1 MHEKW
6 YAGETISVSIGQGA
20 VSVTPVSMAV
30 YMATLANGGTRVTPH
45 LLKAVDDGNGWKPVP
60 PPPPQSKVDVDP
72 DKLQAIRDGLWMV
85 VNGAGTGGTARRS
98 PGYDVSG
105 KTGTAQVISNQG
117 KAARG
122 QDRQGPARQRLVR
135 VLRAA
140 RQPADRRRRVRSS
153 TACTA
158 RNAALVAHHML
169 DTFFA
174 KKEGRPL
181 PPPPSRRPSRLQ
193 RTRCREPTART
204 GRGSGRSQN
213 VSDVRTPPLLPHRL
227 GAADRHPRAV
237 RARRRDDLQHDRR
250 SDARRRRTCYI
261 TQLYAIVLG
270 LVAMVVTLTLDY
282 RTFTDKSHLIY
293 IGAARRCCSTC
304 CSSARCR
311 WARAAGFR
319 SAVFNLQPSE
329 FAKVGVALVLAKF
342 FGENRG
348 APTWTDLAIGGALTA
363 HAARADRE
371 GAGPRHGGDAAAGVP
386 RRSPISPGCG
396 CASSACCCSAL
407 LLAAPVAWKF
417 ALKDYQ
423 KSRISTFL
431 DPSQDAKGAG
441 YQQIQAR
448 ITVGSG
454 GLTGKGFKQG
464 TQGQLRFLP
473 VAHNDFIFSV
483 LAEEQG
489 FAGVLVA
496 LGLYLFVILRALEA
510 ARLAK
515 DRLGSYLVLGV
526 LASFTFQV
534 VYNITMSA
542 GLAPVKGLT
551 LPLMSYGGSS
561 MIATLA
567 GFGLV
572 LNVRMRR
579 FTN

>member
-1 MHEKW
+1 
-6 YAGETISVSIGQGA
+6 
-20 VSVTPVSMAV
+20 
-30 YMATLANGGTRVTPH
+30 
-45 LLKAVDDGNGWKPVP
+45 
-60 PPPPQSKVDVDP
+60 
-72 DKLQAIRDGLWMV
+72 
-85 VNGAGTGGTARRS
+85 
-98 PGYDVSG
+98 
-105 KTGTAQVISNQG
+105 
-117 KAARG
+117 
-122 QDRQGPARQRLVR
+122 
-135 VLRAA
+135 
-140 RQPADRRRRVRSS
+140 
-153 TACTA
+153 
-158 RNAALVAHHML
+158 
-169 DTFFA
+169 
-174 KKEGRPL
+174 
-181 PPPPSRRPSRLQ
+181 
-193 RTRCREPTART
+193 
-204 GRGSGRSQN
+204 
-213 VSDVRTPPLLPHRL
+213 
-227 GAADRHPRAV
+227 
-237 RARRRDDLQHDRR
+237 
-250 SDARRRRTCYI
+250 
-261 TQLYAIVLG
+261 
-270 LVAMVVTLTLDY
+270 MVVTLTLDY

-293 IGAARRCCSTC
+293 VGLLGVLLYVLFMGDVQMGARRWISLG
-304 CSSARCR
+304 S
-311 WARAAGFR
+311 
-319 SAVFNLQPSE
+319 FNLQPSE

-348 APTWTDLAIGGALTA
+348 MPGWIDLAIGAGLTA
-363 HAARADRE
+363 LPLLLIAREPDLGTAVTLVPVFLAVAYL
-371 GAGPRHGGDAAAGVP
+371 AGMQVRILGVMAL
-386 RRSPISPGCG
+386 C
-396 CASSACCCSAL
+396 L
-407 LLAAPVAWKF
+407 LLAAPVAWQF

-423 KSRISTFL
+423 KDRISSFL
-431 DPSQDAKGAG
+431 DPSQDPKGAG

-454 GLTGKGFKQG
+454 GLTGKGFREG

-534 VYNITMSA
+534 IYNITMSA

>member
-1 MHEKW
+1 MFERRLYYHIDW
-6 YAGETISVSIGQGA
+6 ALLAAILALCALGVAMIFSTTADPTRGISHLY
-20 VSVTPVSMAV
+20 VT
-30 YMATLANGGTRVTPH
+30 
-45 LLKAVDDGNGWKPVP
+45 
-60 PPPPQSKVDVDP
+60 Q
-72 DKLQAIRDGLWMV
+72 I
-85 VNGAGTGGTARRS
+85 
-98 PGYDVSG
+98 
-105 KTGTAQVISNQG
+105 
-117 KAARG
+117 
-122 QDRQGPARQRLVR
+122 
-135 VLRAA
+135 
-140 RQPADRRRRVRSS
+140 
-153 TACTA
+153 
-158 RNAALVAHHML
+158 
-169 DTFFA
+169 
-174 KKEGRPL
+174 
-181 PPPPSRRPSRLQ
+181 
-193 RTRCREPTART
+193 
-204 GRGSGRSQN
+204 
-213 VSDVRTPPLLPHRL
+213 
-227 GAADRHPRAV
+227 
-237 RARRRDDLQHDRR
+237 
-250 SDARRRRTCYI
+250 
-261 TQLYAIVLG
+261 YAIVIG
-270 LVAMVVTLTLDY
+270 LCAMVVMLTVDY
-282 RTFTDKSHLIY
+282 RAFADKSHLIY
-293 IGAARRCCSTC
+293 IALLAALLYVLVLGSTQMGARRWV
-304 CSSARCR
+304 AL
-311 WARAAGFR
+311 GG
-319 SAVFNLQPSE
+319 FNLQPSE

-348 APTWTDLAIGGALTA
+348 TPVWTDLAVGAALTCLPLA
-363 HAARADRE
+363 LIAKEPDLGTAVTLLPVFLAVAYL
-371 GAGPRHGGDAAAGVP
+371 AGMQLRILGVLCV
-386 RRSPISPGCG
+386 CG
-396 CASSACCCSAL
+396 
-407 LLAAPVAWKF
+407 LLAAPLAWTF

-454 GLTGKGFKQG
+454 GLKGKGFKQG

-534 VYNITMSA
+534 LYNITMSA

>member
-1 MHEKW
+1 VFERRLYYHIDW
-6 YAGETISVSIGQGA
+6 ALVIAI
-20 VSVTPVSMAV
+20 
-30 YMATLANGGTRVTPH
+30 LALCALGVAMIYSTT
-45 LLKAVDDGNGWKPVP
+45 
-60 PPPPQSKVDVDP
+60 
-72 DKLQAIRDGLWMV
+72 
-85 VNGAGTGGTARRS
+85 
-98 PGYDVSG
+98 YD
-105 KTGTAQVISNQG
+105 
-117 KAARG
+117 
-122 QDRQGPARQRLVR
+122 PAR
-135 VLRAA
+135 
-140 RQPADRRRRVRSS
+140 P
-153 TACTA
+153 
-158 RNAALVAHHML
+158 
-169 DTFFA
+169 
-174 KKEGRPL
+174 GRM
-181 PPPPSRRPSRLQ
+181 
-193 RTRCREPTART
+193 
-204 GRGSGRSQN
+204 
-213 VSDVRTPPLLPHRL
+213 H
-227 GAADRHPRAV
+227 
-237 RARRRDDLQHDRR
+237 
-250 SDARRRRTCYI
+250 I

-270 LVAMVVTLTLDY
+270 LGAMLVMLTIDY
-282 RTFTDKSHLIY
+282 RAFTDKSHLIY
-293 IGAARRCCSTC
+293 IGLLALLLYVMFFGTVQMGARR
-304 CSSARCR
+304 
-311 WARAAGFR
+311 WIPLKF
-319 SAVFNLQPSE
+319 FNLQPSE

-348 APTWTDLAIGGALTA
+348 SPSWLDLAVGGGLTLLPVVLIA
-363 HAARADRE
+363 KEPDLGTAMTLLPVFLAVAYL
-371 GAGPRHGGDAAAGVP
+371 AGMRMRILGFLLL
-386 RRSPISPGCG
+386 CG
-396 CASSACCCSAL
+396 
-407 LLAAPVAWKF
+407 LLAAPIAWRF

-454 GLTGKGFKQG
+454 GLSGKGFKQG

-496 LGLYLFVILRALEA
+496 LGLYLFVILRVLEA